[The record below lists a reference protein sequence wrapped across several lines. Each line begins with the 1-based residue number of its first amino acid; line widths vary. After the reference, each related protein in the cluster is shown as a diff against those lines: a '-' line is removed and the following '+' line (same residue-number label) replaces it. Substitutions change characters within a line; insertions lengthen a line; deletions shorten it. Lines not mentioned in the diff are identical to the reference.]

1 MHDQHGMSMRDLE
14 EVKIWFWKD
23 LDESIRDYLIAKTI

>member
-1 MHDQHGMSMRDLE
+1 MRDLE